1 MNLRHDLRFF
11 CSAAFAI
18 PALVACT
25 NIDSDDLD
33 TDAMQP
39 TINVRSTEGA
49 DGSSVSVVL
58 HVGDSPTTFVEL
70 QGDDTL
76 TAAAG
81 EQTLTLD
88 GHELLGVVEY
98 TGNLGTK
105 TAGDVVTV
113 AFTRTEEGKASAPD
127 SNVALTEALA
137 LTAPAGGASASR
149 AADLEIAWT
158 SAASEDQVRVGWSG
172 GCIEEG
178 SRDVTAG
185 ATSLTLEA
193 GSIVKREQGENEEEP
208 VPDECDV
215 NLTVSRSRSGT
226 IDAAFGGGSITHTF
240 SDSVT
245 FASQL

>member
-1 MNLRHDLRFF
+1 M
-11 CSAAFAI
+11 
-18 PALVACT
+18 VACT

-49 DGSSVSVVL
+49 AGSSVSVVL

-76 TAAAG
+76 TATAA
-81 EQTLTLD
+81 EQTVTLE

-98 TGNLGTK
+98 NGNLDTDP
-105 TAGDVVTV
+105 AGDVVTV
-113 AFTRTEEGKASAPD
+113 AFTRTEEGKESAPD
-127 SNVALTEALA
+127 SNVALTEPLA
-137 LTAPAGGASASR
+137 LTAPAGGATASR

-158 SAASEDQVRVGWSG
+158 SETSEDQVRVSWSG
-172 GCIEEG
+172 GCVEQG

-185 ATSLTLEA
+185 SASLTLEG

-215 NLTVSRSRSGT
+215 SLTVSRSRSGT
-226 IDAAFGGGSITHTF
+226 IDPGFGGGSISHTF

-245 FASQL
+245 FASQP